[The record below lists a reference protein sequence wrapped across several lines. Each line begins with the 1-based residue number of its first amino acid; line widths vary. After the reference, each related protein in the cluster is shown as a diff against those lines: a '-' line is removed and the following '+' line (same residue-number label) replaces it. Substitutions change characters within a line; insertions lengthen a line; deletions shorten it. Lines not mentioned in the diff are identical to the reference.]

1 MDQLFLHNCKA
12 LVHPDYEDD
21 ALISKVPVKGSLILH
36 NCKALVHPDYE
47 DDALISKVLGKGSF
61 NCTTAR
67 HVFIQIMR

>member
-1 MDQLFLHNCKA
+1 M
-12 LVHPDYEDD
+12 
-21 ALISKVPVKGSLILH
+21 PVKGSLILH